1 MDPQFTDRELDIMN
15 ALWELGGGTATEV
28 QAQLDDALAYN
39 TVLTMLRILEDKGFV
54 RHEEQGRAFRYIPRV
69 ARKTA
74 KASAVKR
81 LVHKLFDGEPRL
93 LATELVSS
101 RSLSDDDLR
110 ALKTLLDERLS
121 KKGGDT

>member
-15 ALWELGGGTATEV
+15 VLWKLGGATATEV
-28 QAQLDDALAYN
+28 QGQLADTLAYN
-39 TVLTMLRILEDKGFV
+39 TVLTMLRILEDKGHV

-81 LVHKLFDGEPRL
+81 LVHKLFEGKAQL
-93 LATELVSS
+93 LATELVAN
-101 RSLSDDDLR
+101 RSLTDDDLR
-110 ALKTLLDERLS
+110 ALRALLDERLS
-121 KKGGDT
+121 KGDK

>member
-15 ALWELGGGTATEV
+15 VLWDVGGATATEV
-28 QAQLDDALAYN
+28 QGKLSDPLAYN
-39 TVLTMLRILEDKGFV
+39 TVLTMLRILEEKGFV

-81 LVHKLFDGEPRL
+81 LVKKLFDGEARQ
-93 LATELVSS
+93 LATELVAN
-101 RSLSDDDLR
+101 RALTDDDLR
-110 ALKTLLDERLS
+110 ELRALLDERL
-121 KKGGDT
+121 KENEK

>member
-15 ALWELGGGTATEV
+15 VLWEFGGATATEV
-28 QAQLDDALAYN
+28 QGQLDDTLAYN
-39 TVLTMLRILEDKGFV
+39 TVLTMLRILEEKGHV

-81 LVHKLFDGEPRL
+81 LVHKLFEGKAQL
-93 LATELVSS
+93 LATELVAN
-101 RSLSDDDLR
+101 RSLTDDDLR
-110 ALKTLLDERLS
+110 ELRALLDERLS
-121 KKGGDT
+121 KGEK

>member
-15 ALWELGGGTATEV
+15 VLWELGGGTATDV
-28 QAQLDDALAYN
+28 QGQLADPLAYN
-39 TVLTMLRILEDKGFV
+39 TVLTMLRILEEKGYV

-81 LVHKLFDGEPRL
+81 LVKKLFDGEARQ
-93 LATELVSS
+93 LATELVAN
-101 RSLSDDDLR
+101 RSLSDEDLR
-110 ALKTLLDERLS
+110 ALRALLDERLNGS
-121 KKGGDT
+121 DK

>member
-15 ALWELGGGTATEV
+15 VLWDVGGATAAEV
-28 QAQLDDALAYN
+28 QNKLADPLAYN

-54 RHEEQGRAFRYIPRV
+54 RHEEVGRAHRYMPRV

-81 LVHKLFDGEPRL
+81 LVHNLFEGETRL

-110 ALKTLLDERLS
+110 ELRAL
-121 KKGGDT
+121 